1 MVTTISNEEF
11 EQTRKEGKNLF
22 VFGANWC
29 PDCVRINPFLDTL
42 SEEFAERVKI
52 FKVSI
57 DSAQNLKESLGIRK
71 IPTLIF
77 YNNGTEIGERLIE
90 PNNRDSIANAL
101 KALADA

>member
-1 MVTTISNEEF
+1 MVTTISSEEF

>member
-42 SEEFAERVKI
+42 SKEFAERVKI

>member
-42 SEEFAERVKI
+42 SEEFAERIKI